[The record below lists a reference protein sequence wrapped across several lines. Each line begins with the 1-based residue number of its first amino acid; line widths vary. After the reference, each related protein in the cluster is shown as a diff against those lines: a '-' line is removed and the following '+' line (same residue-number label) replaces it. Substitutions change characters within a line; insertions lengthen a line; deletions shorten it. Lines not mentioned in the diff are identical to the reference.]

1 MNYLV
6 ANFKSHK
13 TLAETRHW
21 FDQILTLTYDPQTV
35 EVIACPPAPYLLDC
49 ADLLHAASTS
59 LKLGIQD
66 ISPFPFGAYTG
77 AISAPMIT
85 DWVNYAIV
93 GHSER
98 RRYFGETSD
107 DVLNKVE
114 ESLAAGITPIVCVDE
129 PYLEEQLRPLKKSDF
144 TRILVAYEPVSAIG
158 SGNPDTPSHADEIGS
173 RIKHLTDNR
182 TPVLYG
188 GSVNPENIGL
198 FLNQTHI
205 NGALVGSASLNP
217 DSFTQLIKVVSQPK

>member
-21 FDQILTLTYDPQTV
+21 FDQILSLTYDPHTI

-49 ADLLHAASTS
+49 ADLVHGTSAS

-77 AISAPMIT
+77 AISASMIS
-85 DWVNYAIV
+85 DWINYAIV

-107 DVLNKVE
+107 DVLNKIE

-129 PYLEEQLRPLKKSDF
+129 TYLEEQLRLLQKSDF

-173 RIKHLTDNR
+173 QIKHLTDNR

-205 NGALVGSASLNP
+205 NGALIGSASLDP
-217 DSFTQLIKVVSQPK
+217 DSFTQLIKVVSPSE